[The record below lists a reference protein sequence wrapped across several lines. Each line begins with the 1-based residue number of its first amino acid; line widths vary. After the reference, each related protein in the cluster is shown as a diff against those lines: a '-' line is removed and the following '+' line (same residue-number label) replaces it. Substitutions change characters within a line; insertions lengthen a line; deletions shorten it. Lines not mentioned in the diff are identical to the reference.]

1 MTVFPLILSGGS
13 GTRLWPLSRARYPKQ
28 FIPLTGD
35 DGSSLL
41 GRTLQRLPRGKG
53 VAAPTLICNQD
64 HRFLVADELE
74 RAGLAAREILL
85 EPVARNTAP
94 AITLGALS
102 AIREDPD
109 AVLAVMPSDH
119 RIGSASRF
127 QDLVARAAEEAA
139 ARRFVLFGVPPTQPH
154 TGYGYIRCH
163 RDANAPDAALLAVD
177 RFVEKPDRETAERYL
192 ASGDYF
198 WNSGIFILHAAT
210 FLDEI
215 ARLQPVLSE
224 ACHAALDGAVPDL
237 CFLRP
242 DAVSFERCPSVS
254 VDYAVMEHTDK
265 AVMMRLDT
273 DWSDVGSWS
282 ALWTLGQ
289 ADADGNV
296 VQGRAIAT
304 DTKDTFIH
312 AESTLVA
319 TLGISNLVVV
329 DTPDALLVA
338 DRDRAQD
345 VGAIVAAIDAGGGTE
360 HAEHRRHHRPWGTF
374 DVLNEGPGFKVKLIS
389 VKPGGRLSLQRH
401 RHRSEHWVVVA
412 GTAQVTRGDDVLS
425 VQPNQSIY
433 ISAEEWH
440 RLENPGQEDLKI
452 IEVQIGA
459 YLEEDDIERKG
470 DAYNR
475 DASER

>member
-35 DGSSLL
+35 DGSLL
-41 GRTLQRLPRGKG
+41 GQTLQRLPRGEG
-53 VAAPTLICNQD
+53 IAPPTLICNQD
-64 HRFLVADELE
+64 HRFLVADELD
-74 RAGLAAREILL
+74 RAGAAAREILL

-102 AIREDPD
+102 ATREDPH
-109 AVLAVMPSDH
+109 AILAVMPSDH

-127 QDLVARAAEEAA
+127 RDLVGRAAAEAEHG
-139 ARRFVLFGVPPTQPH
+139 RFVLFGVRPTQPH

-163 RDANAPDAALLAVD
+163 DAPGTPDTVGLAVD

-192 ASGDYF
+192 ASGTYF

-210 FLDEI
+210 FLDEV
-215 ARLQPVLSE
+215 ARLRPDLFE
-224 ACHAALDGAVPDL
+224 ACRTAFDKARPDL

-242 DAVSFERCPSVS
+242 DAAAFEGCPSVS

-265 AVMMRLDT
+265 AVMMPLDT
-273 DWSDVGSWS
+273 EWSDVGSWS
-282 ALWTLGQ
+282 ALWALGA
-289 ADADGNV
+289 ADSNGNV
-296 VQGRAIAT
+296 VQGRAVAQ

-312 AESTLVA
+312 ADNTLVA
-319 TLGISNLVVV
+319 TLGVSNLVVV

-338 DRDRAQD
+338 DRDRAQE
-345 VGAIVAAIDAGGGTE
+345 VGAIVAAIEAGGGTE

-412 GTAQVTRGDDVLS
+412 GTARVTRGDDVLS
-425 VQPNQSIY
+425 VLPNQSVY
-433 ISAEEWH
+433 ISAKEWH
-440 RLENPGQEDLKI
+440 RLKNPGQQDLKI

-470 DAYNR
+470 DVYNR

>member
-35 DGSSLL
+35 DSSSLL
-41 GRTLQRLPRGKG
+41 GQTLQRLPHGSG
-53 VAAPTLICNQD
+53 VAAPTVICNQD
-64 HRFLVADELE
+64 HRFLVADELD
-74 RAGLAAREILL
+74 RAGRAARQILL

-102 AIREDPD
+102 AIQEDPD
-109 AVLAVMPSDH
+109 AILAVMPSDH
-119 RIGSASRF
+119 RIGSTSRF
-127 QDLVARAAEEAA
+127 RNLVALAAETAA
-139 ARRFVLFGVPPTQPH
+139 GGRFVLFGVPPTHPH

-163 RDANAPDAALLAVD
+163 DAPGTTDAAAFAVD
-177 RFVEKPDRETAERYL
+177 RFVEKPDSETAERYL
-192 ASGDYF
+192 ASGNYF

-210 FLDEI
+210 FLDEV
-215 ARLQPVLSE
+215 ARLQPNLFE
-224 ACHAALDGAVPDL
+224 ACRAAFDTAQPDL

-242 DAVSFERCPSVS
+242 DAAAFERCPPVS

-265 AVMMRLDT
+265 AVMMPLDT
-273 DWSDVGSWS
+273 EWSDVGSWS
-282 ALWTLGQ
+282 ALWSLGR

-296 VQGRAIAT
+296 VQGRAIAR
-304 DTKDTFIH
+304 DTSDTFIL
-312 AESTLVA
+312 AENTLVA
-319 TLGISNLVVV
+319 TLGVSNLVVV

-412 GTAQVTRGDDVLS
+412 GTARVTRGDDVLS
-425 VQPNQSIY
+425 VRPNQSIY

-440 RLENPGQEDLKI
+440 RLENPGQQALKI

-475 DASER
+475 DAFER